1 MILSAIVAVS
11 ENNAI
16 GVDNDLPWRL
26 PDDLKFFKRTTM
38 GCPVLMGR
46 KTFESLGRPLPGRLN
61 VVISRQKD
69 LQLPEGVLL
78 CNSLEEGIAR
88 IEQEGTEEGFV
99 IGGGNIYKQA
109 MPLLNKLYITQV
121 HTVLDNADTFFPEVD
136 KEKWQLTWEEH
147 HDKDERHAYD
157 FTFQEWERI

>member
-16 GVDNDLPWRL
+16 GVNNDLPWRL

-121 HTVLDNADTFFPEVD
+121 HTMLDNADTFFPEVD

-157 FTFQEWERI
+157 FTFQKWERM